1 MIDCV
6 VAPPG
11 LQVLLVALELVKVTL
26 PPIQKL
32 VGPDAEI
39 VGVEGTG
46 FTVTVTGTAVAELQ
60 PKAVAMTV

>member
-1 MIDCV
+1 M

-11 LQVLLVALELVKVTL
+11 VQILLVALELVNTTF

-32 VGPDAEI
+32 VGPEAVI
-39 VGVEGTG
+39 VGTAGVG

-60 PKAVAMTV
+60 PKAVAITE

>member
-1 MIDCV
+1 M
-6 VAPPG
+6 
-11 LQVLLVALELVKVTL
+11 LVALELVKVTL